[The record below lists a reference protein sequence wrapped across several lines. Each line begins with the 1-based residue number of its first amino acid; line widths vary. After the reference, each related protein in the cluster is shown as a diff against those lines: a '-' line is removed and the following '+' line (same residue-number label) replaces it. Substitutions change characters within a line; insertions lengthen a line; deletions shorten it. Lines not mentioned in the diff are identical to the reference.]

1 MYPDTVITPER
12 PAQTPCGA
20 GKETTMNKLH
30 TRWKALVLAFLL
42 ALSLAVPA
50 AAAELK
56 AAGSEDL
63 YVVTCFSDRDK
74 ILSQVVK
81 EA

>member
-1 MYPDTVITPER
+1 
-12 PAQTPCGA
+12 
-20 GKETTMNKLH
+20 MNVLPP
-30 TRWKALVLAFLL
+30 RWRALVLALLL
-42 ALSLAVPA
+42 AVSLAVPA

-56 AAGSEDL
+56 ADGSENV

>member
-1 MYPDTVITPER
+1 
-12 PAQTPCGA
+12 
-20 GKETTMNKLH
+20 MNTLR
-30 TRWKALVLAFLL
+30 TRWKALVLTFLL

>member
-1 MYPDTVITPER
+1 MENWTVQPDI
-12 PAQTPCGA
+12 A
-20 GKETTMNKLH
+20 
-30 TRWKALVLAFLL
+30 
-42 ALSLAVPA
+42 A

-74 ILSQVVK
+74 LLDLPDVHK
-81 EA
+81 EG

>member
-1 MYPDTVITPER
+1 
-12 PAQTPCGA
+12 
-20 GKETTMNKLH
+20 MNVLH
-30 TRWKALVLAFLL
+30 TRWRALVLALL
-42 ALSLAVPA
+42 LDVSLAVPA

-56 AAGSEDL
+56 ADGSENV

>member
-1 MYPDTVITPER
+1 MKKRIL
-12 PAQTPCGA
+12 QC
-20 GKETTMNKLH
+20 
-30 TRWKALVLAFLL
+30 
-42 ALSLAVPA
+42 LSLILCAALLTIPA

>member
-1 MYPDTVITPER
+1 
-12 PAQTPCGA
+12 
-20 GKETTMNKLH
+20 MNVLH
-30 TRWKALVLAFLL
+30 TRWRALVLALLL
-42 ALSLAVPA
+42 AVSLAVPA

-56 AAGSEDL
+56 ADGSENV

>member
-1 MYPDTVITPER
+1 
-12 PAQTPCGA
+12 
-20 GKETTMNKLH
+20 MNVLH
-30 TRWKALVLAFLL
+30 TRWRALVLALLL
-42 ALSLAVPA
+42 AVSLAVPA